1 VLHEAGLI
9 WAAVAAQTLKL
20 VPQMQDKQA
29 VLVKLLPWALTCI
42 RGK

>member
-1 VLHEAGLI
+1 
-9 WAAVAAQTLKL
+9 
-20 VPQMQDKQA
+20 MQDKQA